1 MEKPGKRYS
10 KAAVASFILAV
21 VPVVIYL
28 AIVFADMFFRKP
40 LLTANGYKI
49 IRILTDIGVTAFCA
63 SFVAGLVLSI
73 VGLVQ
78 SIRKKLRGKVLA
90 IISIVI
96 YQIEIIMGVFALI
109 LSLAMALSG
118 DIRPAQQ
125 P

>member
-1 MEKPGKRYS
+1 MNKLGKPYS

-28 AIVFADMFFRKP
+28 AIVFVDMFFRKP
-40 LLTANGYKI
+40 MLTLIDYKI
-49 IRILTDIGVTAFCA
+49 IRTLEDIGVTAFYA
-63 SFVAGLVLSI
+63 SFVAGFVLSI

-96 YQIEIIMGVFALI
+96 YNLEILMGAFALI
-109 LSLAMALSG
+109 LSLAMAFSG
-118 DIRPAQQ
+118 EGRYVPNN
-125 P
+125 